1 MLLMQVAA
9 SGVAFVFGLVA
20 FWYFLSMNIAKEI
33 ISVIFIGVNFAML
46 YIPAKNFAIRD
57 NKSYTPLKPSKL
69 KGAKMCIRDRYT
81 VDALEKK
88 GKVTDKKS
96 EKDLGEIV
104 DVQVENATLQSTT
117 ASGELKNPELP
128 GRYTCYVTIRAT
140 GKESD
145 DNYILEDSTEL
156 SVGRNV
162 DLYSKYVKTSGDI
175 KSVKVVE

>member
-1 MLLMQVAA
+1 M
-9 SGVAFVFGLVA
+9 
-20 FWYFLSMNIAKEI
+20 
-33 ISVIFIGVNFAML
+33 
-46 YIPAKNFAIRD
+46 
-57 NKSYTPLKPSKL
+57 
-69 KGAKMCIRDRYT
+69 
-81 VDALEKK
+81 
-88 GKVTDKKS
+88 
-96 EKDLGEIV
+96 GEIV

-162 DLYSKYVKTSGDI
+162 DLLKLLAI
-175 KSVKVVE
+175 